1 MERKGPGTC
10 GGELRLW
17 QQSRQPG
24 SAAPCTGSEHSSSST
39 EGGGCPAET
48 WPGSAPRG
56 LGRSPGPRTS
66 HVCAGAAGAWCTAR
80 RQQPGGSG
88 RAALCRAG
96 IASGRPGGL
105 PGQPPATC
113 ACLHAAVSS
122 FLVQTVSEQT
132 KPINTE
138 LLALPVCFNQEP
150 KPHCPSLRFSSPRPL
165 TAPRAWWHLNHFH
178 LASTT
183 GPPWPQQQG
192 TWAQHGHNMGTT
204 TTATTDRPD
213 TAATADHLDVM
224 PMATGSPCTPGC
236 CGAVV
241 STHHHAPYHYHHS
254 HHSGPGHVPAILG
267 TLQQGPSA
275 KVQTSHAPNPS

>member
-138 LLALPVCFNQEP
+138 LLAPPACFNRTRASLPISSLQLP
-150 KPHCPSLRFSSPRPL
+150 TPSHCSTCLVASQPL
-165 TAPRAWWHLNHFH
+165 PPGQHNRAPMAT
-178 LASTT
+178 TT
-183 GPPWPQQQG
+183 GHMG
-192 TWAQHGHNMGTT
+192 TTWAQHGHNNN
-204 TTATTDRPD
+204 
-213 TAATADHLDVM
+213 
-224 PMATGSPCTPGC
+224 
-236 CGAVV
+236 
-241 STHHHAPYHYHHS
+241 
-254 HHSGPGHVPAILG
+254 GH
-267 TLQQGPSA
+267 
-275 KVQTSHAPNPS
+275 N